1 MCSFPSP
8 AGFFWQQ
15 VFVFITISK
24 FGALNCALIGLGRKM
39 LSLLLSFLLYGHTL
53 NAFQTVGLT
62 LSLAAM
68 IANFWEKVSATYDA
82 RHSVFGCIPLASGA
96 SAVVVLTALY
106 AFDRVGAKRVA
117 TATGTDLRPQARTT
131 STASPFRCPTPSAPP
146 CWPPTSMTLTRRARP
161 ASIATTSP
169 RRVTVAAST

>member
-1 MCSFPSP
+1 
-8 AGFFWQQ
+8 

-68 IANFWEKVSATYDA
+68 IANFWEKVSSHIRSSA
-82 RHSVFGCIPLASGA
+82 FCIPLASGA
-96 SAVVVLTALY
+96 SAVVVLTA
-106 AFDRVGAKRVA
+106 
-117 TATGTDLRPQARTT
+117 
-131 STASPFRCPTPSAPP
+131 S
-146 CWPPTSMTLTRRARP
+146 
-161 ASIATTSP
+161 
-169 RRVTVAAST
+169 